1 MEAILR
7 RLVGPTGETN
17 YLVITSVAAI
27 LILYLASSTKDA
39 QSRTPPFTCVK
50 SKHDIRFSDGQSMGD
65 FCHSSFLLTPD
76 YDLNSTYT
84 IPYMNSTMGNYD
96 FLK

>member
-1 MEAILR
+1 MDSILR

-17 YLVITSVAAI
+17 YLVITSVASI
-27 LILYLASSTKDA
+27 LLLHLASSTKDA
-39 QSRTPPFTCVK
+39 QSRTPAFTCVK
-50 SKHDIRFSDGQSMGD
+50 AKYDARFSDSQSMGD

-76 YDLNSTYT
+76 FDDNSTYSK
-84 IPYMNSTMGNYD
+84 PYMNATMGNYD